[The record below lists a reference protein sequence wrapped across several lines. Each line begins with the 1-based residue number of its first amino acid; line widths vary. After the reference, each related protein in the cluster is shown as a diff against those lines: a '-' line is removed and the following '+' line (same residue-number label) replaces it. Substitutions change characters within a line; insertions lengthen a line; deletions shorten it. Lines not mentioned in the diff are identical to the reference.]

1 MADSHRYPY
10 RLNQIF
16 IFVQQLIVIFNSEKH
31 VAREF
36 NGSVNIS
43 ESYDFR
49 SQLLLLNVI
58 FQPSFLFMFWIF
70 NKQIRNFKD
79 WPKRVWFQIEET
91 ECLLLWLVEGGP
103 CFQ

>member
-1 MADSHRYPY
+1 MTDSHRYPY

-16 IFVQQLIVIFNSEKH
+16 IFVEQLIVIFNSEKH

-58 FQPSFLFMFWIF
+58 FQPSFLFMF
-70 NKQIRNFKD
+70 
-79 WPKRVWFQIEET
+79 
-91 ECLLLWLVEGGP
+91 
-103 CFQ
+103 